1 MEKELEMPFTIYAEN
16 TPNPQSM
23 KFVANKLLIQSD
35 PIEFA
40 DSSSA
45 TASPLALMLFQLP
58 FVSRVFLSGN
68 YVTVNKIDSI
78 EWQDVVMELRVI
90 LTEYLNDGKKVLNE
104 DIPDIKKD
112 STTKK
117 PEFTKAANL
126 SEIDLKISDILNE
139 FVRPAVE
146 QDGGA
151 IDFHSFEKG
160 TVTVNLRGA
169 CSGCPSS
176 SLTLKSGIE
185 TILKRLV
192 PEVKDVVAI
201 EL

>member
-1 MEKELEMPFTIYAEN
+1 MDEQINMPFTIYAEN

-23 KFVANKLLIQSD
+23 KFVANKLLINQKAV
-35 PIEFA
+35 EFLNSGA
-40 DSSSA
+40 ASS
-45 TASPLALMLFQLP
+45 SPLALKLFQFP
-58 FVSRVFLSGN
+58 FVTSVFISGN
-68 YVTVNKIDSI
+68 YVTVNKIEALD
-78 EWQDVVMELRVI
+78 WQDVVMDLRI
-90 LTEYLNDGKKVLNE
+90 MLTEFLNSGNIVIQEDIEFSDSESPSSKKTKNQKPKLNE
-104 DIPDIKKD
+104 
-112 STTKK
+112 
-117 PEFTKAANL
+117 L
-126 SEIDLKISDILNE
+126 DLKISGVLNE

-151 IDFHSFEKG
+151 IDFHSFNKG
-160 TVTVNLRGA
+160 IVTVNLRGA

-192 PEVKDVVAI
+192 PEVNEVIAV

>member
-1 MEKELEMPFTIYAEN
+1 MDKQIEMPFTIYAEN

-23 KFVANKLLIQSD
+23 KFVANKLLINTE
-35 PIEFA
+35 PIEFV
-40 DSSSA
+40 DSGKAS
-45 TASPLALMLFQLP
+45 ASPLAQKLFQFP
-58 FVSRVFLSGN
+58 FVSRVFISGN
-68 YVTVNKIDSI
+68 YVTVNKIEGI
-78 EWQDVVMELRVI
+78 EWQDVVMELRI
-90 LTEYLNDGKKVLNE
+90 MLTEFLNEGNVVLNDDFKIESKESNRAKVE
-104 DIPDIKKD
+104 MER
-112 STTKK
+112 ST
-117 PEFTKAANL
+117 EL

-139 FVRPAVE
+139 YVRPAVE

-160 TVTVNLRGA
+160 IVTVNLKGA

-192 PEVKDVVAI
+192 PEVEGVVAV